1 PWTVMSSYNKINGV
15 FASENRWLLTQLLKE
30 EWKHTG
36 LVVTDWGACDDRV
49 AGLKAGQ
56 DFEMPGNGGTTDADI
71 VAAVK
76 AGALTTPELDAAV
89 RRILELNEKVV
100 TNLDPHAVFDADAHH
115 ALARRVAGESMVLLK
130 NDGLLPLESK
140 NVAFV

>member
-1 PWTVMSSYNKINGV
+1 VMSSYNKINGT
-15 FASENRWLLTQLLKE
+15 FASENRWLLTELLKH

-56 DFEMPGNGGTTDADI
+56 DFEMPGNGGITDADL

-76 AGALTTPELDAAV
+76 NGGLPVDELDKTV

-100 TNLDPHAVFDADAHH
+100 SNLDPKAVFDADAHH
-115 ALARRVAGESMVLLK
+115 ALARRVASE
-130 NDGLLPLESK
+130 
-140 NVAFV
+140 